1 MNKNKHRFV
10 PLLLSISM
18 IVGILIGTF
27 FTSHSSTGKLSI
39 INTRSNK
46 LNYLLQLI
54 DNNYV
59 DTVDMSSCTSMSCSV
74 MPSSPIFTT
83 LSPKPSCTSPYS
95 RFSPK
100 TSGLPC
106 ST

>member
-10 PLLLSISM
+10 PLWLSISM

-46 LNYLLQLI
+46 LNDLLQLI
-54 DNNYV
+54 DN
-59 DTVDMSSCTSMSCSV
+59 T
-74 MPSSPIFTT
+74 
-83 LSPKPSCTSPYS
+83 
-95 RFSPK
+95 
-100 TSGLPC
+100 
-106 ST
+106 